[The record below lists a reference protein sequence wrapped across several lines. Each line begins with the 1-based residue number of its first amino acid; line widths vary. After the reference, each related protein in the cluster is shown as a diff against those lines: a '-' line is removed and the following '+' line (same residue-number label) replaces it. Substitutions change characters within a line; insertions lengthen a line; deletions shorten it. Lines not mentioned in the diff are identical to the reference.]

1 MSQDRLPPQMVISIM
16 LLANFDVSERCN
28 IRPRS
33 FDLIAKRGDNLVII
47 KVASHIDSVSADIA
61 WDLNLI
67 ARHLEATPPLIV
79 GERARDTDLERGVV
93 YIRYGLFALSP
104 PETLYDYFVEGL
116 SPMVYAS
123 PPGGLYVKIKGDL
136 LREVRERS
144 RMSLGD
150 LASHLGVSRRTI
162 SKYESGMGTTLD
174 VAIRLEE
181 LFNAPPL
188 VETIELLGY
197 RTPPEPEKPAGSTPG
212 DVLADLERMGM
223 EIHAMRQAPFQ
234 ALALF
239 DRHTILTA
247 YGTSQKV
254 VKRASLI
261 GNISQITKTF
271 AMCVVTDYKKQ
282 KKIGKTLLIGEEHL
296 HTLEDGSELIDM
308 INE

>member
-1 MSQDRLPPQMVISIM
+1 MSQDRLPQMVISIM

-67 ARHLEATPPLIV
+67 ARHLEATPLIV

-104 PETLYDYFVEGL
+104 ETLYDYFVEGL

-123 PPGGLYVKIKGDL
+123 PGGLYVKIKGDL

-162 SKYESGMGTTLD
+162 SKYEGGMGTTLD

-181 LFNAPPL
+181 LFNAPL

-197 RTPPEPEKPAGSTPG
+197 RTPEPEKPAESTPG
-212 DVLADLERMGM
+212 DVLVDLERMGM

-239 DRHTILTA
+239 DEHTILTA

>member
-1 MSQDRLPPQMVISIM
+1 MVISIM

-33 FDLIAKRGDNLVII
+33 FDLIAKKGDNLVII

-61 WDLNLI
+61 WDLNQI
-67 ARHLEATPPLIV
+67 ARHLEATPLIV

-104 PETLYDYFVEGL
+104 ETLYDYFVEGL

-123 PPGGLYVKIKGDL
+123 PGGLYVKIKGDL

-162 SKYESGMGTTLD
+162 SKYEGGMGTTLD

-181 LFNAPPL
+181 FFNAPL
-188 VETIELLGY
+188 VETIELIGY
-197 RTPPEPEKPAGSTPG
+197 RTPEPEKPAESTPG
-212 DVLADLERMGM
+212 DVLVNLERIGM

-239 DRHTILTA
+239 DKHTILTA

-271 AMCVVTDYKKQ
+271 AMCVITDYKKQ

-296 HTLEDGSELIDM
+296 HSLEDGSELIDM

>member
-1 MSQDRLPPQMVISIM
+1 MIISIM
-16 LLANFDVSERCN
+16 LLSDFDVSERCN

-33 FDLIAKRGDNLVII
+33 FDLIAKKGGNLVII

-67 ARHLEATPPLIV
+67 ARHLEATPLIV

-104 PETLYDYFVEGL
+104 ETLYDYFVEGL

-123 PPGGLYVKIKGDL
+123 PGGLYVKIKGDL

-162 SKYESGMGTTLD
+162 SKYEGGMGTTLD

-181 LFNAPPL
+181 FFNAPL
-188 VETIELLGY
+188 VETIDLIGY
-197 RTPPEPEKPAGSTPG
+197 CTPEPEKPAESTSG
-212 DVLADLERMGM
+212 DVLVDLERMGM

-239 DRHTILTA
+239 DKHTILTA

-296 HTLEDGSELIDM
+296 HSLEDGSELIDM

>member
-1 MSQDRLPPQMVISIM
+1 MVISIM
-16 LLANFDVSERCN
+16 LMSDFDVSERCN

-33 FDLIAKRGDNLVII
+33 FDLIAKKGDILVII
-47 KVASHIDSVSADIA
+47 KIVSHIDGVTADIA

-67 ARHLEATPPLIV
+67 ARYLQATPLIV
-79 GERARDTDLERGVV
+79 GERARDAELERGVV

-104 PETLYDYFVEGL
+104 ETLYDYFAEGI

-123 PPGGLYVKIKGDL
+123 PGGLYVKIKGDL
-136 LREVRERS
+136 LREVREHS

-181 LFNAPPL
+181 LFGAPL
-188 VETIELLGY
+188 VETIELIGY
-197 RTPPEPEKPAGSTPG
+197 HAPKPEKPSQSATG
-212 DVLADLERMGM
+212 DAFVDLERMGM

-239 DRHTILTA
+239 DRHTILAA
-247 YGTSQKV
+247 YGTTQKI

-271 AMCVVTDYKKQ
+271 AMCVVTDYNKQ

>member
-1 MSQDRLPPQMVISIM
+1 MSQDRLPQMVISIM
-16 LLANFDVSERCN
+16 LLADFDVSERCN

-33 FDLIAKRGDNLVII
+33 FDLIAKRGDRLVII
-47 KVASHIDSVSADIA
+47 KVVSHIDSVSADIA
-61 WDLNLI
+61 RDLNLI
-67 ARHLEATPPLIV
+67 ARHLEATPLIV

-93 YIRYGLFALSP
+93 YIRYGLIALS

-123 PPGGLYVKIKGDL
+123 PGGLYVKIKGDL

-174 VAIRLEE
+174 IAIKLED
-181 LFNAPPL
+181 LFNAPL
-188 VETIELLGY
+188 VEVIELLDY
-197 RTPPEPEKPAGSTPG
+197 RPPEPETPPESASG
-212 DVLADLERMGM
+212 DVLINLERMGM

-247 YGTSQKV
+247 YGTSQKI

-271 AMCVVTDYKKQ
+271 AMCIVTDYKKQ
-282 KKIGKTLLIGEEHL
+282 KKIGKTLLIGEEYL

>member
-1 MSQDRLPPQMVISIM
+1 MVISIM
-16 LLANFDVSERCN
+16 LLADFDVSERCN

-33 FDLIAKRGDNLVII
+33 FDLIAKKGDNLVII

-67 ARHLEATPPLIV
+67 ARYLRATPLIV
-79 GERARDTDLERGVV
+79 GERARDADLERGVV
-93 YIRYGLFALSP
+93 YIRYGLFALS

-123 PPGGLYVKIKGDL
+123 PGGLYVKIKGDL

-181 LFNAPPL
+181 LFNAPL
-188 VETIELLGY
+188 VETIELIGY
-197 RTPPEPEKPAGSTPG
+197 RSPEPEKPPEATAG
-212 DVLADLERMGM
+212 DVLVDLERMGM

-247 YGTSQKV
+247 YGTSQKII
-254 VKRASLI
+254 KRASLI

-271 AMCVVTDYKKQ
+271 AVCVVTDYKKQ

-308 INE
+308 MNE

>member
-1 MSQDRLPPQMVISIM
+1 MSQDRLPQMVISIM
-16 LLANFDVSERCN
+16 LLADFDVSERCN

-33 FDLIAKRGDNLVII
+33 FDLIAKKGDSLVII

-61 WDLNLI
+61 WDLNQI
-67 ARHLEATPPLIV
+67 ARYLQATPLIV
-79 GERARDTDLERGVV
+79 GERARDADLERGVV
-93 YIRYGLFALSP
+93 YIRYGLFALS

-123 PPGGLYVKIKGDL
+123 PGGLYVKIKGDL

-144 RMSLGD
+144 QMSLGD
-150 LASHLGVSRRTI
+150 LASRLGVSRRTI

-181 LFNAPPL
+181 LFNAPL
-188 VETIELLGY
+188 VETIELIAY
-197 RTPPEPEKPAGSTPG
+197 RSPEPEKPPESTAG
-212 DVLADLERMGM
+212 DVLIDLERMGM

-239 DRHTILTA
+239 GQHTILTA
-247 YGTSQKV
+247 YGTSQKI

-271 AMCVVTDYKKQ
+271 AVCVVTDYKKQ

-308 INE
+308 MNE

>member
-1 MSQDRLPPQMVISIM
+1 MSQDRLPQMVISIM

-61 WDLNLI
+61 WDLNQI
-67 ARHLEATPPLIV
+67 ARHLEATPLIV

-104 PETLYDYFVEGL
+104 ETLYDYFVEGL

-123 PPGGLYVKIKGDL
+123 PGGLYVKIKGDL

-162 SKYESGMGTTLD
+162 SKYEGGMGTTLD

-181 LFNAPPL
+181 FFNAPL
-188 VETIELLGY
+188 VETIELIGY
-197 RTPPEPEKPAGSTPG
+197 RTPEPEKPAESTPG
-212 DVLADLERMGM
+212 DVLVNLERIGM

-239 DRHTILTA
+239 DKHTILTA

-271 AMCVVTDYKKQ
+271 AMCVITDYKKQ

-296 HTLEDGSELIDM
+296 HSLEDGSELIDM

>member
-1 MSQDRLPPQMVISIM
+1 MSQDRLPQMVISIM

-33 FDLIAKRGDNLVII
+33 FDLIAKKGDNLVII

-67 ARHLEATPPLIV
+67 ARYLEATPLIV
-79 GERARDTDLERGVV
+79 GERARDADLERGVV

-104 PETLYDYFVEGL
+104 ETLYDYFVEAL

-123 PPGGLYVKIKGDL
+123 PGGLYVKIKGNL
-136 LREVRERS
+136 LREVRERF

-181 LFNAPPL
+181 LFNAPL
-188 VETIELLGY
+188 VETIELVGY
-197 RTPPEPEKPAGSTPG
+197 RTPEPEKPLESTTG
-212 DVLADLERMGM
+212 DVLVDLERIGM

-247 YGTSQKV
+247 YGTSQKI

>member
-1 MSQDRLPPQMVISIM
+1 MSQDRLPQMVISIM

-33 FDLIAKRGDNLVII
+33 FDLIAKRGDSLVII
-47 KVASHIDSVSADIA
+47 KVVSHIDSVSADIA
-61 WDLNLI
+61 WDLNMI
-67 ARHLEATPPLIV
+67 ARHLEATPLIV

-104 PETLYDYFVEGL
+104 ETLYDYFVEGIA
-116 SPMVYAS
+116 PMVYAS
-123 PPGGLYVKIKGDL
+123 PGGLYVKIKGDL

-144 RMSLGD
+144 QMSLGD

-162 SKYESGMGTTLD
+162 SKYEGGMGTTLD
-174 VAIRLEE
+174 IAIRLEE
-181 LFNAPPL
+181 LFDAPL

-197 RTPPEPEKPAGSTPG
+197 PTPEPEKPAGSTSG
-212 DVLADLERMGM
+212 DILADLERMGM

-239 DRHTILTA
+239 DEHTILTA

-296 HTLEDGSELIDM
+296 HSLEDGSELIDM

>member
-1 MSQDRLPPQMVISIM
+1 MPQDRLPQMVMSMM
-16 LLANFDVSERCN
+16 LMSGFDVSERCN

-33 FDLIAKRGDNLVII
+33 FDLIAKKGDTLVII
-47 KVASHIDSVSADIA
+47 KVASHIDGVTADIA

-67 ARHLEATPPLIV
+67 ARYFQATPLIV
-79 GERARDTDLERGVV
+79 GERARDAELERGVV

-104 PETLYDYFVEGL
+104 ETLYDYFAEGV

-123 PPGGLYVKIKGDL
+123 PGGLYVKIKGDL

-181 LFNAPPL
+181 FFGAPL
-188 VETIELLGY
+188 VETIELVGY
-197 RTPPEPEKPAGSTPG
+197 RSPEPGIPPQSAVG
-212 DVLADLERMGM
+212 DAFVDLERMGM

-239 DRHTILTA
+239 DRHTILAA
-247 YGTSQKV
+247 YGTTQKI

-271 AMCVVTDYKKQ
+271 AMCVVTDYNKQ

>member
-1 MSQDRLPPQMVISIM
+1 MVISIM
-16 LLANFDVSERCN
+16 LLADFDVSERCN

-33 FDLIAKRGDNLVII
+33 FDLIAKKGDSLVII

-61 WDLNLI
+61 WDLNQI
-67 ARHLEATPPLIV
+67 ARYLQATPLIV
-79 GERARDTDLERGVV
+79 GERARDADLERGVV
-93 YIRYGLFALSP
+93 YIRYGLFALS

-123 PPGGLYVKIKGDL
+123 PGGLYVKIKGDL

-150 LASHLGVSRRTI
+150 LASQLGVSRRTI
-162 SKYESGMGTTLD
+162 SKYEGGMGTTLD
-174 VAIRLEE
+174 VAIKLEE
-181 LFNAPPL
+181 LFNAPL

-197 RTPPEPEKPAGSTPG
+197 RTPKPEKPSGSASG
-212 DVLADLERMGM
+212 DVLIDLERIGM

-239 DRHTILTA
+239 DKHTILTA

-296 HTLEDGSELIDM
+296 HSLEDGSELIDM

>member
-1 MSQDRLPPQMVISIM
+1 MVISIM

-33 FDLIAKRGDNLVII
+33 FDLIAKKGDSLVII

-67 ARHLEATPPLIV
+67 ARYLEATPLIV
-79 GERARDTDLERGVV
+79 GERARDADLERGVV
-93 YIRYGLFALSP
+93 YIRYGLFALS

-123 PPGGLYVKIKGDL
+123 PGGLYVKINGDL

-144 RMSLGD
+144 QMSLGD

-162 SKYESGMGTTLD
+162 SKYEGGMGTTLD
-174 VAIRLEE
+174 VAIKLEE
-181 LFNAPPL
+181 LFNAPL
-188 VETIELLGY
+188 VETIELIGH
-197 RTPPEPEKPAGSTPG
+197 RSPEPEKSLESKTG
-212 DVLADLERMGM
+212 DILIDLERMGM

-239 DRHTILTA
+239 DKHTILTA

-282 KKIGKTLLIGEEHL
+282 KKIGTTLLIGEEHL

>member
-1 MSQDRLPPQMVISIM
+1 MVISIM

-33 FDLIAKRGDNLVII
+33 FDLIAKRGDRLVII
-47 KVASHIDSVSADIA
+47 KVVSHIDSVSADIA
-61 WDLNLI
+61 RDLNLI
-67 ARHLEATPPLIV
+67 ARHLEATPLIV

-93 YIRYGLFALSP
+93 YIRYGLIALS
-104 PETLYDYFVEGL
+104 PETLYDYFVEEL

-123 PPGGLYVKIKGDL
+123 PGGLYVKIKGDL
-136 LREVRERS
+136 LREVRERF

-174 VAIRLEE
+174 IAIKLED
-181 LFNAPPL
+181 LFNASL
-188 VETIELLGY
+188 VEVIELLDY
-197 RTPPEPEKPAGSTPG
+197 RPPEPETPPESASG
-212 DVLADLERMGM
+212 DVLVNLERMGM

-247 YGTSQKV
+247 YGTSQKI

-271 AMCVVTDYKKQ
+271 AMCIVTDYKKQ
-282 KKIGKTLLIGEEHL
+282 KKIGKTLLIGEEYL

>member
-1 MSQDRLPPQMVISIM
+1 MTQDRLTQMVISIM
-16 LLANFDVSERCN
+16 LLAGFDVSERCN

-33 FDLIAKRGDNLVII
+33 FDLIAKKGDTLVII
-47 KVASHIDSVSADIA
+47 KVASHIDGVSADIA
-61 WDLNLI
+61 RDLNLI
-67 ARHLEATPPLIV
+67 ARYLQATPLIV

-93 YIRYGLFALSP
+93 YIRYGLFALN
-104 PETLYDYFVEGL
+104 PETLYDYFAEGL

-123 PPGGLYVKIKGDL
+123 PGGLYVKIKGDL
-136 LREVRERS
+136 LREVREHS
-144 RMSLGD
+144 QMSLGD

-162 SKYESGMGTTLD
+162 SKYEGGMGTTLD
-174 VAIRLEE
+174 IAIKLEE
-181 LFNAPPL
+181 LFSAQL
-188 VETIELLGY
+188 VETIELVGY
-197 RTPPEPEKPAGSTPG
+197 RSPEPEAPPEFVAG
-212 DVLADLERMGM
+212 DVLVDLERIGM
-223 EIHAMRQAPFQ
+223 KIHAMRQAPFQ

-239 DRHTILTA
+239 EKHTILTA

-271 AMCVVTDYKKQ
+271 AMCVVTDYKKK

-308 INE
+308 ISE

>member
-1 MSQDRLPPQMVISIM
+1 MSQDRLPQMVISIM

-33 FDLIAKRGDNLVII
+33 FDLIAKKGDNLVII

-67 ARHLEATPPLIV
+67 ASHLEATPLIV

-104 PETLYDYFVEGL
+104 ETLYDYFVEGL

-123 PPGGLYVKIKGDL
+123 PGGLYVKIKGDL
-136 LREVRERS
+136 LREVRERF

-181 LFNAPPL
+181 IFNAPL

-197 RTPPEPEKPAGSTPG
+197 RTPEPEKHLESTPG

-247 YGTSQKV
+247 YGTSQKI

-271 AMCVVTDYKKQ
+271 AMCVITDYKKQ

>member
-1 MSQDRLPPQMVISIM
+1 MVISIM
-16 LLANFDVSERCN
+16 LLADLDVSERCN

-33 FDLIAKRGDNLVII
+33 FDLIAKKGDTLVII
-47 KVASHIDSVSADIA
+47 KVVSHIDSVSADIA
-61 WDLNLI
+61 WDLDLI
-67 ARHLEATPPLIV
+67 ARHLEATPLIV
-79 GERARDTDLERGVV
+79 GERARDAELERGVV
-93 YIRYGLFALSP
+93 YIRYGLFAIS
-104 PETLYDYFVEGL
+104 PETLFDYFVEGI
-116 SPMVYAS
+116 SPLVYAS
-123 PPGGLYVKIKGDL
+123 PGGLYVKIKGDL
-136 LREVRERS
+136 LREVRMRS

-150 LASHLGVSRRTI
+150 LASELGVSRRTI

-181 LFNAPPL
+181 LFCAPL
-188 VETIELLGY
+188 VETIDLLGY
-197 RTPPEPEKPAGSTPG
+197 HSPEPRSRTPAESATGEIL
-212 DVLADLERMGM
+212 VDLERMGM

-239 DRHTILTA
+239 GRHTILTA

-271 AMCVVTDYKKQ
+271 AMCIATDYKKQ

-308 INE
+308 ING

>member
-1 MSQDRLPPQMVISIM
+1 MVISIM
-16 LLANFDVSERCN
+16 LLADFDVSERCN

-33 FDLIAKRGDNLVII
+33 FDLIAKKGDTLVII
-47 KVASHIDSVSADIA
+47 KVVSHIDSVSADIA

-67 ARHLEATPPLIV
+67 ARYLQATPLIV
-79 GERARDTDLERGVV
+79 GERARDAELERGVV
-93 YIRYGLFALSP
+93 YIRYGLFALN
-104 PETLYDYFVEGL
+104 PETLYDYFAEGL

-123 PPGGLYVKIKGDL
+123 PGGLYVKIKGDL

-181 LFNAPPL
+181 LFNAPL
-188 VETIELLGY
+188 VETIELIGY
-197 RTPPEPEKPAGSTPG
+197 RSPEPPASPESATG
-212 DVLADLERMGM
+212 DVLINLERMGM

-247 YGTSQKV
+247 YGTSQKI

-271 AMCVVTDYKKQ
+271 AVCVVTDYKKQ

-308 INE
+308 MTE

>member
-1 MSQDRLPPQMVISIM
+1 MSQDRLPQMVISIM
-16 LLANFDVSERCN
+16 LLAGFDVSERCN

-33 FDLIAKRGDNLVII
+33 FDLLAKKGDILVII

-61 WDLNLI
+61 WDLNQI
-67 ARHLEATPPLIV
+67 ARYLQATPLIV
-79 GERARDTDLERGVV
+79 GERARGADLERGVV

-104 PETLYDYFVEGL
+104 ESLYDYFAEGL

-123 PPGGLYVKIKGDL
+123 PGGLYVKIKGDL

-150 LASHLGVSRRTI
+150 LASHLGVSRRAI

-181 LFNAPPL
+181 LFGAQL
-188 VETIELLGY
+188 VEMIELVGY
-197 RTPPEPEKPAGSTPG
+197 RSPEPGPEVPPESATG
-212 DVLADLERMGM
+212 DVLVDLERMGM

-239 DRHTILTA
+239 DKHTILTA
-247 YGTSQKV
+247 YGTSQKIA
-254 VKRASLI
+254 KRASLI
-261 GNISQITKTF
+261 GNISHLTKTF

-296 HTLEDGSELIDM
+296 HTMEDGSELIDM

>member
-1 MSQDRLPPQMVISIM
+1 MSQDRLPQMVISIM
-16 LLANFDVSERCN
+16 LLADFDVSERCN

-67 ARHLEATPPLIV
+67 ARHLEATPLIV

-104 PETLYDYFVEGL
+104 ETLYDYFVEGL

-123 PPGGLYVKIKGDL
+123 PGGLYVKIKGDL

-150 LASHLGVSRRTI
+150 LASRLGVSRRTI

-174 VAIRLEE
+174 VAIKLED
-181 LFNAPPL
+181 LFNAPL

-197 RTPPEPEKPAGSTPG
+197 RTPEPEKPPEPTAG
-212 DVLADLERMGM
+212 DALADLERMGM
-223 EIHAMRQAPFQ
+223 KIHAMRQAPFQ

-271 AMCVVTDYKKQ
+271 AMCIVTDYKKQ

>member
-1 MSQDRLPPQMVISIM
+1 MVISIM

-33 FDLIAKRGDNLVII
+33 FDLIAKKGDNLVII
-47 KVASHIDSVSADIA
+47 KVAAHIDSVSADIA

-67 ARHLEATPPLIV
+67 ARYLEATPLIV

-93 YIRYGLFALSP
+93 YIRYGLFALN

-123 PPGGLYVKIKGDL
+123 PGGLYVRIKGDL
-136 LREVRERS
+136 LREVRERF

-174 VAIRLEE
+174 VAIKLEE
-181 LFNAPPL
+181 IFNAPL

-197 RTPPEPEKPAGSTPG
+197 RTPEPEKHLESTPG

-247 YGTSQKV
+247 YGTSQKI

>member
-1 MSQDRLPPQMVISIM
+1 MSQDRLPQMVISIM

-33 FDLIAKRGDNLVII
+33 FDLIAKKGDSLVII

-67 ARHLEATPPLIV
+67 ARYLEATPLIV
-79 GERARDTDLERGVV
+79 GERARDADLERGVV
-93 YIRYGLFALSP
+93 YIRYGLFALS

-123 PPGGLYVKIKGDL
+123 PGGLYVKINGDL

-144 RMSLGD
+144 QMSLGD

-174 VAIRLEE
+174 VAIKLEE
-181 LFNAPPL
+181 LFNAPL
-188 VETIELLGY
+188 VETIELIGH
-197 RTPPEPEKPAGSTPG
+197 RSPEPEKSLESKTG
-212 DVLADLERMGM
+212 DILIDLERMGM

-239 DRHTILTA
+239 DKHTILTA

-282 KKIGKTLLIGEEHL
+282 KKIGTTLLIGEEHL